1 VKTSR
6 AHAVS
11 VHERR
16 GAMGKRIEAAKI
28 EHCQCWLLSS
38 ELSWKNRDLRTFGS
52 SLPAMEVVAVRPSA
66 ASDAVTSRE
75 VKSKTGWPKSIKWKL
90 PSSDQSFA
98 GHRLLAGL
106 GL

>member
-1 VKTSR
+1 
-6 AHAVS
+6 
-11 VHERR
+11 
-16 GAMGKRIEAAKI
+16 MEAAHI

-52 SLPAMEVVAVRPSA
+52 SLRAMEVVAVRPSA

-90 PSSDQSFA
+90 PSRDQSFA
-98 GHRLLAGL
+98 GIDCWLGWDCKCNTCGNQYRLSSSHQ
-106 GL
+106 